1 MLQLLLSQSPDIQK
15 ILAFEGAFE
24 KLFTI
29 ITQEGGLEGGV
40 TVRDALA
47 CVDALLRYNPS
58 NQVALVV
65 ACCEWWS
72 NAHHRATSVKLP
84 SRQCCLLCFYF
95 LRRCHRMNPHL
106 RTLLFNSG
114 TLPKNGQT
122 QRTSL
127 ALWAFS

>member
-24 KLFTI
+24 KLFAI

-58 NQVALVV
+58 NQVVLVV
-65 ACCEWWS
+65 ACCERS
-72 NAHHRATSVKLP
+72 LTHTTELLP
-84 SRQCCLLCFYF
+84 
-95 LRRCHRMNPHL
+95 
-106 RTLLFNSG
+106 
-114 TLPKNGQT
+114 
-122 QRTSL
+122 
-127 ALWAFS
+127 